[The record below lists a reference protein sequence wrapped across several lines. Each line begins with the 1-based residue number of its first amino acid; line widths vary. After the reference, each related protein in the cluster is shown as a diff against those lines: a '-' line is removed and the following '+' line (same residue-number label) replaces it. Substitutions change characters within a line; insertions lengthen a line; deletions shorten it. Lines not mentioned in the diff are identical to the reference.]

1 MPRKTVWGLSMN
13 KYKVKMSAI
22 ALATVVS
29 MCSLVNVSFAQEEGN
44 VPKKLGSYN
53 NIVYFLLKS
62 HKDGSVP
69 KKLGSYNSRSSSG
82 WCFRTMVMFPRGWKV
97 ENRFEGQDP

>member
-1 MPRKTVWGLSMN
+1 MYQRFLAFFTLKKRYFYTILVKIREVCQIMLAN
-13 KYKVKMSAI
+13 KHCKAI
-22 ALATVVS
+22 NLWYY
-29 MCSLVNVSFAQEEGN
+29 GN
-44 VPKKLGSYN
+44 
-53 NIVYFLLKS
+53 
-62 HKDGSVP
+62 VP